1 MRLRIRLK
9 IVILNALIFT
19 FFMDLQKTPA
29 QKWIMLILVIIV
41 LGGLIAFIMSKSPSG
56 DEWSEMSPVTDEM
69 DDADDQVL
77 LEDEPTGADATVPAD
92 TSGSMPISDTTTA
105 TTTTQKTGYKDGTYS
120 AEGNYVSP
128 GGAEKIMVTL
138 SVKDSVVT
146 STQVT
151 VLAKNPASKNWQTKF
166 SSGISA
172 AVVGKKID
180 EIKLDTVA
188 GSSLTPIG
196 FMDALEKMKVQAQA

>member
-1 MRLRIRLK
+1 MRLRIHLK

-29 QKWIMLILVIIV
+29 QKWIMLILVIVV
-41 LGGLIAFIMSKSPSG
+41 LGGLIAFIMSKRPA
-56 DEWSEMSPVTDEM
+56 DTEWEEMSPVTDEM
-69 DDADDQVL
+69 NDADDQVL
-77 LEDEPTGADATVPAD
+77 LQDEPMGVDATVPAD
-92 TSGSMPISDTTTA
+92 TSGSMPISDTTA